1 MVDERLQRHEAR
13 LERSQRAWDAARRT
27 YFAGD
32 IGPESFGRDKEHY
45 ERELGMLRDEVDR
58 MREAAEDRVNRRTGR
73 RDHRHRGSMDADRHV
88 AELTVVQDCRHVG
101 NRQTS
106 WSII

>member
-58 MREAAEDRVNRRTGR
+58 VREAAEDRVNRRTGPTRSSPSQVNGR
-73 RDHRHRGSMDADRHV
+73 RSS
-88 AELTVVQDCRHVG
+88 CR
-101 NRQTS
+101 
-106 WSII
+106 